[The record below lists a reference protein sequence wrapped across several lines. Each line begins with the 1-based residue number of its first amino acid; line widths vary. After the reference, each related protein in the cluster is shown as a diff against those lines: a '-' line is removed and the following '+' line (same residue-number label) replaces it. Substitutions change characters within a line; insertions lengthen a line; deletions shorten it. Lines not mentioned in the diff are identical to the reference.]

1 MSAGEDT
8 GRGIVAAGHPLTA
21 GAADE
26 ILRAG
31 GNAFDAALAALVTA
45 CATEPVMAS
54 PAAAGFLLAL
64 PVEGK
69 PRVYDF
75 FAQTPA
81 QRRPEAEIEFNP
93 IIADFGEAQQE
104 FHIGLGTVAVPGM
117 VKGLFAAHGDLGAL
131 PIAEIMAPAITLARG
146 GVTITPFQAYL
157 FGVIGPTF
165 LSTKACRAI
174 FGSPNGEGLVGEG
187 EILRQPELADVLEA
201 LSREGAALFYEGEIA
216 GQIARD
222 MAGTPGGHI
231 TAADLAAYQVIL
243 REPLSFEYRRARIH
257 TNPPPASGGL
267 MAAFGLKLL
276 EGRDVAAFPFG
287 SADHVALIASAIRET
302 GEARLDMAARGE
314 GTGEAGEA
322 MLDAEFL
329 DIYRARLTGR
339 PRARRGTTQISVIDG
354 AGNLASLTVSNGEGS
369 GYVVPG
375 TGIVMNNMLGEEDL
389 NPGGF
394 HRWPTARRMASMM
407 APTAVEWPAGAGPGA
422 VAGRKV
428 ATGSGGSNRI
438 RSALLQVLVNLI
450 DYGMPLDQAVS
461 APRLHVEDGLLSIE
475 GGFELDQ
482 LGAVLEAC
490 ASVQIWDRRN
500 MFFGGAHSVE
510 ALTKGGRLSFSGAG
524 DERRGGSVLP

>member
-1 MSAGEDT
+1 MDT
-8 GRGIVAAGHPLTA
+8 KKGIVAAGHPLTA

-64 PVEGK
+64 PAEGK

-81 QRRPEAEIEFNP
+81 LRRPESETEFTP
-93 IIADFGEAQQE
+93 IMADFGEAQQE
-104 FHIGLGTVAVPGM
+104 FHIGKGTVAVPGM
-117 VKGLFAAHGDLGAL
+117 VAGLFAVHGDLGSL
-131 PIAEIMAPAITLARG
+131 PIAEIMAPAIALARG

-165 LSTKACRAI
+165 LATKASRAI
-174 FGSPNGEGLVGEG
+174 FGSAHGEGLVGEG
-187 EILRQPELADVLEA
+187 ESLRQPELADVLEA
-201 LSREGAALFYEGEIA
+201 LSRDGAALFYEGEIA
-216 GQIARD
+216 AQIARD

-231 TAADLAAYQVIL
+231 TAADLAAYQVIV
-243 REPLSFEYRRARIH
+243 REPLSFEYRGARIH

-267 MAAFGLKLL
+267 MVAFALKLL
-276 EGRDVAAFPFG
+276 EGRDMAALEFG
-287 SADHVALIASAIRET
+287 SADHVALIASVLRET
-302 GEARLDMAARGE
+302 GEARLDMAAGNK
-314 GTGEAGEA
+314 AGEA
-322 MLDAEFL
+322 ILDEDFL
-329 DIYRARLTGR
+329 DIYRARLPGR

-394 HRWPTARRMASMM
+394 HRWAPARRMASMM
-407 APTAVEWPAGAGPGA
+407 APTAVEWPAGQGLD
-422 VAGRKV
+422 AGRRV

-461 APRLHVEDGLLSIE
+461 APRLHVEDDLLSIE
-475 GGFELDQ
+475 GGFDLDQ
-482 LGAVLEAC
+482 LGPVLDAC

-510 ALTKGGRLSFSGAG
+510 ALAKDGGLSFSGAG
-524 DERRGGSVLP
+524 DERRGGSVLPG

>member
-1 MSAGEDT
+1 MGAKEGT
-8 GRGIVAAGHPLTA
+8 TNGIVAAGHPLTA

-64 PVEGK
+64 PAEGK

-75 FAQTPA
+75 FAQTP
-81 QRRPEAEIEFNP
+81 QVRRPETEIEFDP

-104 FHIGLGTVAVPGM
+104 FHIGKGTVAVPGM
-117 VKGLFAAHGDLGAL
+117 VKGLFAVHGDLGSL
-131 PIAEIMAPAITLARG
+131 PIAEIMAPGIALARG

-165 LSTKACRAI
+165 LATKASRAI
-174 FGSPNGEGLVGEG
+174 FGSARHEGLVGEG

-201 LSREGAALFYEGEIA
+201 LSRDGAALFYQGEIA
-216 GQIARD
+216 ARIARD
-222 MAGTPGGHI
+222 MAGAPGGHI
-231 TAADLAAYQVIL
+231 TAADLAAYQVMV
-243 REPLSFEYRRARIH
+243 REPLSFEYRNARIH

-267 MAAFGLKLL
+267 LAAFGLKLL
-276 EGRDVAAFPFG
+276 ESRDVAALEFG
-287 SADHVALIASAIRET
+287 SASHVALIASVIRET
-302 GEARLDMAARGE
+302 GEARLDMAAGNR
-314 GTGEAGEA
+314 AGEA
-322 MLDAEFL
+322 MLDPEFL
-329 DIYRARLTGR
+329 DIYRARLSGR

-394 HRWPTARRMASMM
+394 HRWATGRRMASMM
-407 APTAVEWPAGAGPGA
+407 APTAVEWLAGQGPD
-422 VAGRKV
+422 AGRKV

-461 APRLHVEDGLLSIE
+461 APRLHVEDDLLSIE
-475 GGFELDQ
+475 GGFDLDQ
-482 LGAVLEAC
+482 LGEVLEAC

-500 MFFGGAHSVE
+500 MFFGGAHSAE
-510 ALTKGGRLSFSGAG
+510 ISTKDGRLSFSGAG
-524 DERRGGSVLP
+524 DERRGGSVSPA